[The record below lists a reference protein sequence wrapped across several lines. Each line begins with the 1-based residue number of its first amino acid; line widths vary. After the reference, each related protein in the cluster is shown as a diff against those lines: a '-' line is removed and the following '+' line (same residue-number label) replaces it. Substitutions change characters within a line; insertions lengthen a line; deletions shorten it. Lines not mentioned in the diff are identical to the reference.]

1 MHQFVKIKI
10 ECNKSTAKNSI
21 LKYNVTYKT
30 GLAVCQTQLTPRFV
44 LIDAV
49 QFTIEW
55 INWQNS
61 VGKIKLHQV
70 HALHS
75 SKNKNPILKKHL
87 FILWKSVGTSVF
99 RI

>member
-55 INWQNS
+55 IN
-61 VGKIKLHQV
+61 
-70 HALHS
+70 
-75 SKNKNPILKKHL
+75 
-87 FILWKSVGTSVF
+87 
-99 RI
+99 